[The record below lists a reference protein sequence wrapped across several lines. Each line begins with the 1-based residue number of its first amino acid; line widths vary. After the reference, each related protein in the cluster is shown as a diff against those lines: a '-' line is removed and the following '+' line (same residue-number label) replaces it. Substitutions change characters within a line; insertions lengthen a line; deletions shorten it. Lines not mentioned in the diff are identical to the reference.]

1 MFKSEKKETYTLVH
15 TYQFWYIKD
24 EYYDERTPTVTGHV
38 SWTDVANSAM
48 KAMRHVLLKQNLDD
62 YLPEEVRAF
71 NWEDFKNQESGG
83 FFTKFDLQIIIH
95 DLSKPAKSWT
105 KLNLKSP
112 ELLALLARVK
122 EDIISGC
129 CSENEGSEDE

>member
-24 EYYDERTPTVTGHV
+24 DYYDARTPTVTGHV

-48 KAMRHVLLKQNLDD
+48 KAMRHVLLKQNLDA
-62 YLPEEVRAF
+62 YLPAEVQAF
-71 NWEDFKNQESGG
+71 KWEDLKNQESGG

-112 ELLALLARVK
+112 QLVALLARVK
-122 EDIISGC
+122 EDIISEYF
-129 CSENEGSEDE
+129 SENEGSEDE